1 MTNATNSKYTK
12 NIEISRVIRKNKNE
26 NKNKA
31 FFPNI
36 SYYKMAVRYSFSTV
50 IL

>member
-12 NIEISRVIRKNKNE
+12 NIEMKGNKEEQNE

-36 SYYKMAVRYSFSTV
+36 S
-50 IL
+50 